1 MFNLH
6 MPFEKKSTYL
16 HVLFMQILYIFDSC
30 PLVAEGFCRIIDGLN
45 IEVQVRYFTSAD
57 KCIEEATQK
66 PPDIFIGCL
75 SPNDSQGEML
85 ANSLRNISN
94 DIKIV
99 LLFSS
104 AYPRL
109 IHCALK
115 LQPQAILFKEDTVDE
130 IKRAI
135 DAVVNGDKY
144 FGAAVQNAIV
154 AGVTNLSRVSP
165 TRREVEV
172 LKLIAKGRTTKEIA
186 TELNISENTIET
198 YRKALFAKFK
208 VNNSTGLVVKA
219 MELGFVDA

>member
-6 MPFEKKSTYL
+6 MPFEKKSTYI
-16 HVLFMQILYIFDSC
+16 HVRFMQILYIFDSC
-30 PLVAEGFCRIIDGLN
+30 ALVAEGFCRIIDELN
-45 IEVQVRYFTSAD
+45 IEVWVSYFTSAD

-75 SPNDSQGEML
+75 LPNDPRGEEVVK
-85 ANSLRNISN
+85 NLRSISK

-99 LLFSS
+99 LVFSS

-165 TRREVEV
+165 TQREVEV
-172 LKLIAKGRTTKEIA
+172 LKLIAKGSTTKGIA
-186 TELNISENTIET
+186 RALNLSVNTIET
-198 YRKALFAKFK
+198 YRKALFAKFT
-208 VNNSTGLVVKA
+208 VNNSTGLVIKA
-219 MELGFVDA
+219 KELGFVDA